1 MSGLCGKDR
10 KETGAAL
17 TAGRGAEQEVRR
29 LTIKGGYRKYG
40 EVSFL
45 RGFAITTVIFMHL
58 IQVFVAQGDIPQ
70 WLRFAAS
77 LGGTG
82 GHVFVFCSGF
92 GLYLSYLHR
101 PVQAGE
107 FLRKRFL
114 KIYIPYIIVVIIT
127 FLLPHGGDEAE
138 RVRKLL
144 SHIFLYKMFYEKY
157 EISFG
162 LQFWFISTILQL
174 YLLFPL
180 LCRFR
185 EKTSRRALVLAGLII
200 SVVWWVLMEATGLGV
215 YRIWGSCCFQYL
227 WEFTLGMAAA
237 EYMMNTESV
246 RIPILGLLAAA
257 AVGLGLQALTAMHGG
272 WAAAFNDVPAL
283 IGYGSAALL
292 LYHFGRRI
300 IRPVFLW
307 IDTISYEWFLV
318 HTEVMARFY
327 GHLGDRIPNEVLKAV
342 LATACSLAVAWL
354 YAQVIRRLMKRL
366 NV

>member
-1 MSGLCGKDR
+1 M
-10 KETGAAL
+10 
-17 TAGRGAEQEVRR
+17 
-29 LTIKGGYRKYG
+29 TIEGGYRKYK

-101 PVQAGE
+101 PVRAGE
-107 FLRKRFL
+107 FLARRFL

-138 RVRKLL
+138 RIRKLL
-144 SHIFLYKMFYEKY
+144 SHVFLYKMFYERY
-157 EISFG
+157 VISFG
-162 LQFWFISTILQL
+162 MQFWFISTILQL

-180 LCRFR
+180 LCRLR
-185 EKTSRRALVLAGLII
+185 EKTSRRALVLTGLLI
-200 SVVWWVLMEATGLGV
+200 SAAWWILMKATGLGV
-215 YRIWGSCCFQYL
+215 YRIWGSFCFQYL

-237 EYMMNTESV
+237 EYMMDRESV
-246 RIPILGLLAAA
+246 RIPLWGLFLTAAA
-257 AVGLGLQALTAMHGG
+257 GLSLQAVTALQGG
-272 WAAAFNDVPAL
+272 WAAAFNDIPAL
-283 IGYGSAALL
+283 FGYGSMALL

-300 IRPVFLW
+300 LRPLFLW

-327 GHLGDRIPNEVLKAV
+327 GSFGDRISSELLKAV
-342 LATACSLAVAWL
+342 LATGCSLVVAWV
-354 YAQVIRRLMKRL
+354 YAKLIRWLLNRPMKRAKDD
-366 NV
+366 

>member
-1 MSGLCGKDR
+1 
-10 KETGAAL
+10 
-17 TAGRGAEQEVRR
+17 V
-29 LTIKGGYRKYG
+29 TIEGGYRKYK

-101 PVQAGE
+101 PVRAGE
-107 FLRKRFL
+107 FLARRFL

-138 RVRKLL
+138 RIRKLL
-144 SHIFLYKMFYEKY
+144 SHVFLYKMFYERY
-157 EISFG
+157 VISFG
-162 LQFWFISTILQL
+162 MQFWFISTILQL

-180 LCRFR
+180 LCWFR
-185 EKTSRRALVLAGLII
+185 EKTSRRALVLTGLLL
-200 SVVWWVLMEATGLGV
+200 SAAWWILMKATGLRE
-215 YRIWGSCCFQYL
+215 YRIWGSFCFQYL

-237 EYMMNTESV
+237 EYMMDRESV
-246 RIPILGLLAAA
+246 RIPLWGLFLTAAA
-257 AVGLGLQALTAMHGG
+257 GLGLQAVTALQGG
-272 WAAAFNDVPAL
+272 WAAAFNDIPAL
-283 IGYGSAALL
+283 FGYGSAALL

-300 IRPVFLW
+300 LRPLFLR

-327 GHLGDRIPNEVLKAV
+327 GSFGDRISSEVLKAV
-342 LATACSLAVAWL
+342 LATGCSLAVAWV
-354 YAQVIRRLMKRL
+354 YAKLIRWLLNRGMKRGKTE
-366 NV
+366 

>member
-1 MSGLCGKDR
+1 
-10 KETGAAL
+10 
-17 TAGRGAEQEVRR
+17 V
-29 LTIKGGYRKYG
+29 TIEGGYRKYK

-101 PVQAGE
+101 PVRAGE
-107 FLRKRFL
+107 FLARRFL

-138 RVRKLL
+138 RIRKLL
-144 SHIFLYKMFYEKY
+144 SHVFLYKMFYERY
-157 EISFG
+157 VISFG
-162 LQFWFISTILQL
+162 MQFWFISTILQL

-180 LCRFR
+180 LCWFR
-185 EKTSRRALVLAGLII
+185 EKTSRRALVLTGLLL
-200 SVVWWVLMEATGLGV
+200 SAAWWILMKATGLGV
-215 YRIWGSCCFQYL
+215 YRIWGSFCFQYL

-237 EYMMNTESV
+237 EYMMDRESV
-246 RIPILGLLAAA
+246 RIPLWGLFLTAAA
-257 AVGLGLQALTAMHGG
+257 GLGLQAVTALQGG
-272 WAAAFNDVPAL
+272 WAAAFNDIPAL
-283 IGYGSAALL
+283 FGYGSAALL

-300 IRPVFLW
+300 LRPLFLW

-327 GHLGDRIPNEVLKAV
+327 GSFGDKISSEVLKAV
-342 LATACSLAVAWL
+342 LATGCSLVVAWV
-354 YAQVIRRLMKRL
+354 YAKLIRWLLNRGMKRGKTE
-366 NV
+366 

>member
-1 MSGLCGKDR
+1 M
-10 KETGAAL
+10 
-17 TAGRGAEQEVRR
+17 
-29 LTIKGGYRKYG
+29 TIEGGYRKYK

-101 PVQAGE
+101 PVRAGE
-107 FLRKRFL
+107 FLARRFL

-138 RVRKLL
+138 RIRKLL
-144 SHIFLYKMFYEKY
+144 SHVFLYKMFYERY
-157 EISFG
+157 VISFG
-162 LQFWFISTILQL
+162 MQFWFISTILQL

-180 LCRFR
+180 LCRLR
-185 EKTSRRALVLAGLII
+185 EKTSRRALVLTGLFL
-200 SVVWWVLMEATGLGV
+200 SAAWWILIKATGLGV
-215 YRIWGSCCFQYL
+215 YRIWGSFCFQYL

-237 EYMMNTESV
+237 EYMMDRESV
-246 RIPILGLLAAA
+246 RIPLWGLFLTAAA
-257 AVGLGLQALTAMHGG
+257 GLGLQAVTALQGG
-272 WAAAFNDVPAL
+272 WAAAFNDIPAL
-283 IGYGSAALL
+283 FGYGSMALL

-300 IRPVFLW
+300 LRPLFLR

-327 GHLGDRIPNEVLKAV
+327 GSFGDRISSEVLKAV
-342 LATACSLAVAWL
+342 LATGCSLVVAWV
-354 YAQVIRRLMKRL
+354 YAKLIRWLLNRGTKRGKTE
-366 NV
+366 

>member
-1 MSGLCGKDR
+1 M
-10 KETGAAL
+10 
-17 TAGRGAEQEVRR
+17 
-29 LTIKGGYRKYG
+29 TIEGGYRKYK

-101 PVQAGE
+101 PVRAGE
-107 FLRKRFL
+107 FLARRFL

-138 RVRKLL
+138 RIRKLL
-144 SHIFLYKMFYEKY
+144 SHVFLYKMFYERY
-157 EISFG
+157 VISFG
-162 LQFWFISTILQL
+162 MQFWFISTILQL

-180 LCRFR
+180 LCWFR
-185 EKTSRRALVLAGLII
+185 EKTSRRALVLTGLLL
-200 SVVWWVLMEATGLGV
+200 SAAWWILMKATGLGV
-215 YRIWGSCCFQYL
+215 YRIWGSFCFQYL

-237 EYMMNTESV
+237 EYMMDRESV
-246 RIPILGLLAAA
+246 RIPLWGLFLTAAA
-257 AVGLGLQALTAMHGG
+257 GLGLQAVTALQGG
-272 WAAAFNDVPAL
+272 WAAAFNDIPAL
-283 IGYGSAALL
+283 FGYGSAALL

-300 IRPVFLW
+300 LRPLFLW

-327 GHLGDRIPNEVLKAV
+327 GSFGDRISSEVLKAV
-342 LATACSLAVAWL
+342 LATGCSLAVAWV
-354 YAQVIRRLMKRL
+354 YAKLIRWLMNRGMKRGKTE
-366 NV
+366 

>member
-1 MSGLCGKDR
+1 M
-10 KETGAAL
+10 
-17 TAGRGAEQEVRR
+17 
-29 LTIKGGYRKYG
+29 TIEGGYRKYK

-101 PVQAGE
+101 PVRAGE
-107 FLRKRFL
+107 FLARRFL

-138 RVRKLL
+138 RIRKLL
-144 SHIFLYKMFYEKY
+144 SHVFLYKMFYERY
-157 EISFG
+157 VISFG
-162 LQFWFISTILQL
+162 MQFWFISTILQL

-180 LCRFR
+180 LCRLR
-185 EKTSRRALVLAGLII
+185 EKTSRRALVLTGLLL
-200 SVVWWVLMEATGLGV
+200 SAAWWILMKATGLRE
-215 YRIWGSCCFQYL
+215 YRIWGSFCFQYL

-237 EYMMNTESV
+237 EYMMDRESV
-246 RIPILGLLAAA
+246 RIPLWGLFLTAAA
-257 AVGLGLQALTAMHGG
+257 GLGLQAVTALQGG
-272 WAAAFNDVPAL
+272 WAAAFNDIPAL
-283 IGYGSAALL
+283 FGYGSAALL

-300 IRPVFLW
+300 LRPLFLR

-327 GHLGDRIPNEVLKAV
+327 GSFGDRISSEVLKAV
-342 LATACSLAVAWL
+342 LATGCSLAVAWV
-354 YAQVIRRLMKRL
+354 YAKLIRWLLNRGMKRGKTE
-366 NV
+366 

>member
-1 MSGLCGKDR
+1 
-10 KETGAAL
+10 
-17 TAGRGAEQEVRR
+17 V
-29 LTIKGGYRKYG
+29 TIEGGYRKYK

-101 PVQAGE
+101 PVRAGE
-107 FLRKRFL
+107 FLARRFL

-138 RVRKLL
+138 RIRKLL
-144 SHIFLYKMFYEKY
+144 SHVFLYKMFYERY
-157 EISFG
+157 VISFG
-162 LQFWFISTILQL
+162 MQFWFISTILQL

-180 LCRFR
+180 LCWFR
-185 EKTSRRALVLAGLII
+185 EKTSRRALVLTGLLL
-200 SVVWWVLMEATGLGV
+200 SAAWWILMKATGLRE
-215 YRIWGSCCFQYL
+215 YRIWGSFCFQYL

-237 EYMMNTESV
+237 EYMMDRESV
-246 RIPILGLLAAA
+246 RIPLWGLFLTAAA
-257 AVGLGLQALTAMHGG
+257 GLGLQAVTALQGG
-272 WAAAFNDVPAL
+272 WAAAFNDIPAL
-283 IGYGSAALL
+283 FGYGSAALL

-300 IRPVFLW
+300 LRPLFLW

-327 GHLGDRIPNEVLKAV
+327 GSFGDRISSEVLKAV
-342 LATACSLAVAWL
+342 LATGCSLAVAWV
-354 YAQVIRRLMKRL
+354 YAKLIRWLLNRGMKRGKTE
-366 NV
+366 

>member
-1 MSGLCGKDR
+1 
-10 KETGAAL
+10 
-17 TAGRGAEQEVRR
+17 V
-29 LTIKGGYRKYG
+29 TIEGGYRKYK

-101 PVQAGE
+101 PVRAGE
-107 FLRKRFL
+107 FLARRFL

-138 RVRKLL
+138 RIRKLL
-144 SHIFLYKMFYEKY
+144 SHVFLYKMFYERY
-157 EISFG
+157 VISFG
-162 LQFWFISTILQL
+162 MQFWFISTILQL

-180 LCRFR
+180 LCRLR
-185 EKTSRRALVLAGLII
+185 EKTSRRVLVLTGLFL
-200 SVVWWVLMEATGLGV
+200 SAAWWILMKATGLGV
-215 YRIWGSCCFQYL
+215 YRIWGSFCFQYL

-237 EYMMNTESV
+237 EYMMDRESV
-246 RIPILGLLAAA
+246 RIPLWGLFLTAAA
-257 AVGLGLQALTAMHGG
+257 GLGLQAVTALQGG
-272 WAAAFNDVPAL
+272 WAAAFNDIPAL
-283 IGYGSAALL
+283 FGYGSAALL

-300 IRPVFLW
+300 LRPLFLW

-327 GHLGDRIPNEVLKAV
+327 GSFGDRISSEVLKAV
-342 LATACSLAVAWL
+342 LATGCSLAVAWV
-354 YAQVIRRLMKRL
+354 YAKLIRWLLNRGMKRGKTE
-366 NV
+366 

>member
-1 MSGLCGKDR
+1 M
-10 KETGAAL
+10 
-17 TAGRGAEQEVRR
+17 
-29 LTIKGGYRKYG
+29 TIKGGYRKYG

-101 PVQAGE
+101 PVRAGE

-114 KIYIPYIIVVIIT
+114 KIYIPYIIVVVIT
-127 FLLPHGGDEAE
+127 YLLPHGGDEAE
-138 RVRKLL
+138 RIRKLL
-144 SHIFLYKMFYEKY
+144 SHIFLYKMFYERY

-185 EKTSRRALVLAGLII
+185 EKTSRRALILLGLLV
-200 SVVWWVLMEATGLGV
+200 SMVWWILMEATGLGA
-215 YRIWGSCCFQYL
+215 YRIWGSFCFQYL

-237 EYMMNTESV
+237 EYIMNTESV
-246 RIPILGLLAAA
+246 RFPVGGLLLTAAA
-257 AVGLGLQALTAMHGG
+257 GLGLQAVTAMAGG

-283 IGYGSAALL
+283 FGYGSAALL

-300 IRPVFLW
+300 VRPLFLW

-327 GHLGDRIPNEVLKAV
+327 GYFGERIPSEVLKAV
-342 LATACSLAVAWL
+342 LATACSLAVAWV
-354 YAQVIRRLMKRL
+354 YAKLIRWLMRRTETG
-366 NV
+366 